1 MKIQVDSVAWF
12 PKKAVNLAEL
22 KHTLT
27 VDYFKM
33 GEKESIAVP
42 AYETQ
47 GKYILVPRDY
57 GLHLIAKL
65 GYTADIWMSD
75 GERMKFP
82 KDIKHTGDYAYQQ
95 EVVDSIL
102 RLSKTLHDFI
112 LEAMTG
118 KGKTVMALS
127 AIQKLGRSALIVVDQ
142 ENLMNQWVDQCKS
155 LLGLREDQIGIIQG
169 DRCDY
174 HGKHVTIAMVHSL
187 VQREYAEAMY
197 PYFGVVVFDEVHG
210 LGAPTF
216 SAALRMFPASLRF
229 GVSATVDRADALQR
243 ILHWNLGNVEIE
255 LTDKHEAS
263 YVYYL
268 ESDTTYSWYAN
279 ISPKSGRILAEISED
294 GVRNCLVAEAI
305 AWMYR
310 EGRDVL
316 IIGDRIEQLEAL
328 RAMVYYLGVPEE
340 DAALYSGMRNVWEY
354 SKNPTPA
361 RRPYGYVKGTDYTPV
376 ILAPKRKKIPRAELQ
391 KSKAEAR
398 LIYAT
403 YGMFSKGVDVPRL
416 TGGIDCTPRAKAAQ
430 THGRILRKQE
440 GKLVPIWVTIRDI
453 NSYRLEYQF
462 LKRIEDYVA
471 DSAEIYKWRMDK
483 GVRLVD
489 VKELKRNLRQAVKEL
504 KEMNII
510 TLDDGNYMLQTAP
523 TQIGRS
529 SLPAIR
535 TEKTTPCRRANSR
548 EDY

>member
-1 MKIQVDSVAWF
+1 MQIQVDSVAWF
-12 PKKAVNLAEL
+12 PKTAVALAEL

-27 VDYFKM
+27 VEYFKM
-33 GEKESIAVP
+33 GEKEALSVP
-42 AYETQ
+42 AYEMQ

-65 GYTADIWMSD
+65 GYTADINMSS
-75 GERMKFP
+75 GKKRTFP
-82 KDIKHTGDYAYQQ
+82 RDIQHVGDYAYQR

-102 RLSKTLHDFI
+102 RLSRERHDFI
-112 LEAMTG
+112 LEAATG

-127 AIQKLGRSALIVVDQ
+127 AIQKLGRTALIVVDQ
-142 ENLMNQWVDQCKS
+142 ENLMNQWIDQCKS
-155 LLGLREDQIGIIQG
+155 LLGLDDSQIGVIQG

-174 HGKHVTIAMVHSL
+174 QGKHITIAMVHSL
-187 VQREYAEAMY
+187 VQREYPEAMY

-216 SAALRMFPASLRF
+216 STALRMFPASLRF

-255 LTDKHEAS
+255 LTDKHDPS
-263 YVYYL
+263 YVYYI

-279 ISPKSGRILAEISED
+279 ISPKSGRILAEVSED
-294 GVRNCLVAEAI
+294 GVRNDLVARAI
-305 AWMYR
+305 AWMYEQGR
-310 EGRDVL
+310 EVL
-316 IIGDRIEQLEAL
+316 VIGDRIEQLESL
-328 RAMVYYLGVPEE
+328 RAMAYFLGVEE
-340 DAALYSGMRNVWEY
+340 NDTALYSGMRNVWGY
-354 SKNPTPA
+354 SKDPTPP
-361 RRPYGYVKGTDYTPV
+361 RRPPGYATGTAYTPV
-376 ILAPKRKKIPRAELQ
+376 LLSPKRKKIPRATLQ
-391 KSKAEAR
+391 VAKENAKV
-398 LIYAT
+398 IFAT

-440 GKLVPIWVTIRDI
+440 GKLVPIWVTVRDV

-471 DSAEIYKWRMDK
+471 DSAEIYKWQMDK
-483 GVRLVD
+483 GVRLVEE
-489 VKELKRNLRQAVKEL
+489 KALKRQLRQSVKEL

-510 TLDDGNYMLQTAP
+510 TLDDGNYMLQTPP
-523 TQIGRS
+523 TQIKQS
-529 SLPAIR
+529 SLQGTR
-535 TEKTTPCRRANSR
+535 TGRTTHYR
-548 EDY
+548 

>member
-1 MKIQVDSVAWF
+1 MQIQVDSVAWF
-12 PKKAVNLAEL
+12 PKTAVALAEL

-27 VDYFKM
+27 VEYFKK
-33 GEKESIAVP
+33 GEKEALSVP
-42 AYETQ
+42 AYEMQ

-65 GYTADIWMSD
+65 GYTADINMSS
-75 GERMKFP
+75 GKKRTFP
-82 KDIKHTGDYAYQQ
+82 RDIQHVGDYAYQR

-102 RLSKTLHDFI
+102 RLSRERHDFI
-112 LEAMTG
+112 LEAATG

-127 AIQKLGRSALIVVDQ
+127 AIQKLGRTALIVVDQ
-142 ENLMNQWVDQCKS
+142 ENLMNQWIDQCKS
-155 LLGLREDQIGIIQG
+155 LLGLDDSQIGVIQG

-174 HGKHVTIAMVHSL
+174 QGKHITIAMVHSL
-187 VQREYAEAMY
+187 VQREYPEAMY

-216 SAALRMFPASLRF
+216 STALRMFPASLRF

-255 LTDKHEAS
+255 LTDKHDPS
-263 YVYYL
+263 YVYYI

-279 ISPKSGRILAEISED
+279 ISPKSGRILAEVSED
-294 GVRNCLVAEAI
+294 GVRNDLVARAI
-305 AWMYR
+305 AWMYEQGR
-310 EGRDVL
+310 EVL
-316 IIGDRIEQLEAL
+316 VIGDRIEQLESL
-328 RAMVYYLGVPEE
+328 RAMTYFLGVEE
-340 DAALYSGMRNVWEY
+340 NDTALYSGMRNVWGY
-354 SKNPTPA
+354 SKDPTPP
-361 RRPYGYVKGTDYTPV
+361 RRPPGYATGTTYTPV
-376 ILAPKRKKIPRAELQ
+376 LLSPKRKKIPRATLQ
-391 KSKAEAR
+391 VAKENAKV
-398 LIYAT
+398 IFAT

-440 GKLVPIWVTIRDI
+440 GKLVPIWVTVRDV

-471 DSAEIYKWRMDK
+471 DSAEIYKWQMDK
-483 GVRLVD
+483 GVRLVEE
-489 VKELKRNLRQAVKEL
+489 KALKRQLRQSVKEL

-510 TLDDGNYMLQTAP
+510 TLDDGNYMLQTPP
-523 TQIGRS
+523 TQIKQS
-529 SLPAIR
+529 SLQGTR
-535 TEKTTPCRRANSR
+535 TGRTTHYR
-548 EDY
+548 